1 MLLRGMHDRG
11 CDDIYVIV
19 TDLKRNE
26 MDQVTEYFK
35 YVCQNTAGGHCKPS
49 VEQKINHDC
58 KCRSFHMGTS
68 PLPSPGR
75 GEPTTSTI
83 LRGIPCSMS
92 RMEGFEDWTTV
103 NPLASVG

>member
-1 MLLRGMHDRG
+1 MHDRG

-35 YVCQNTAGGHCKPS
+35 YVCQNTAMGRCKLS

-58 KCRSFHMGTS
+58 ECIFVPAKGASESSTRTRSHPVQSCFWT
-68 PLPSPGR
+68 LP
-75 GEPTTSTI
+75 
-83 LRGIPCSMS
+83 
-92 RMEGFEDWTTV
+92 
-103 NPLASVG
+103 

>member
-58 KCRSFHMGTS
+58 KCRSFTWG
-68 PLPSPGR
+68 LPPFLPPVAASQLPRQFCVGYHVLCHGWKVLRIGR
-75 GEPTTSTI
+75 P
-83 LRGIPCSMS
+83 
-92 RMEGFEDWTTV
+92 
-103 NPLASVG
+103 